1 MLILVLIIRE
11 CLLNMT
17 VDEYKGEFVID
28 KWGVLS
34 KYTGNQEEVVIPNLV
49 VSVSDFAFM
58 GCYKLKRVIIPKT
71 IQSISSLAF
80 RRCRSLKDVYF
91 VGSEEEYQAKN
102 DVSFPPKVK
111 VHFNYGKPIKQ
122 KKDEE
127 AKFVHDIVSSNFSVE
142 VYRMLRTGKYT
153 VGEVA
158 QVFCK
163 KYPEDVVNKAIVS
176 ALKDQYLV

>member
-1 MLILVLIIRE
+1 MAVE
-11 CLLNMT
+11 
-17 VDEYKGEFVID
+17 VYKGDFVID

-34 KYTGNQEEVVIPNLV
+34 KYAGNEEEVVIPSLV
-49 VSVSDFAFM
+49 VSVSDFAFT

-111 VHFNYGKPIKQ
+111 VHFNYGKPIKHTN
-122 KKDEE
+122 EE
-127 AKFVHDIVSSNFSVE
+127 TRSVSNIIESNFSVE

>member
-1 MLILVLIIRE
+1 
-11 CLLNMT
+11 MT

-34 KYTGNQEEVVIPNLV
+34 KYTGNQEEVVIPSLV

-111 VHFNYGKPIKQ
+111 VHFNYGKPIKHTN
-122 KKDEE
+122 EE
-127 AKFVHDIVSSNFSVE
+127 TRSVSNIIESNFSVE

>member
-1 MLILVLIIRE
+1 
-11 CLLNMT
+11 MT

-34 KYTGNQEEVVIPNLV
+34 KYTGNQEEVVIPSLV

-102 DVSFPPKVK
+102 AVSFPPKVK
-111 VHFNYGKPIKQ
+111 VHFNYGKPIKHTN
-122 KKDEE
+122 EE
-127 AKFVHDIVSSNFSVE
+127 TRSVSNIIESNFSVE
-142 VYRMLRTGKYT
+142 VYRLLRTGKYT

-176 ALKDQYLV
+176 ALKNQYLV

>member
-1 MLILVLIIRE
+1 MLILVLIIKE

-17 VDEYKGEFVID
+17 ADEYKGEFVID

-71 IQSISSLAF
+71 VQSISSLAF

-91 VGSEEEYQAKN
+91 VGSEEEYQAKK
-102 DVSFPPKVK
+102 DVNLSSKVR
-111 VHFNYGKPIKQ
+111 VHFNYGKPIKHTN
-122 KKDEE
+122 EE
-127 AKFVHDIVSSNFSVE
+127 TRFVSNIIESNFSVE